1 MTKGLGS
8 GAVGLGATLYIP
20 VQHPR
25 VGEVLA
31 GANPD
36 LRSVVICLED
46 SLHEADVS
54 AAQAVFGALLRSL
67 AKAPPR
73 LLAYAR
79 PRGPEML
86 SWMQAQPGI
95 ERLAGFVLPKVRTA
109 NLADWL
115 ERLDSPAHGIM
126 PTIECTEAFDRAA
139 LRAMARVLQPL
150 GPQVHAVRIGGND
163 ILHQLGVRRS
173 RVRTAYDGPLGLA
186 IATMASVFLPE
197 GMALSAPVF
206 EHYAQSDVLRE
217 EVARDIEHGLVT
229 KTAIHPSQVA
239 IIHEA
244 LRPLASE
251 VEEARAILAREARAV
266 FGHGGSMCE
275 PTTHARW
282 AAGLVDRAQ
291 VHGLRAA
298 APGLPRQPTRV
309 A

>member
-1 MTKGLGS
+1 MTK
-8 GAVGLGATLYIP
+8 AVELGATLYIP

-25 VGEVLA
+25 LAEVLA
-31 GANPD
+31 GDNPD

-54 AAQAVFGALLRSL
+54 AAQAVFCETLRALE
-67 AKAPPR
+67 AAPPQ
-73 LLAYAR
+73 LIAYTR

-86 SWMQAQPGI
+86 TWMQAQPGI
-95 ERLAGFVLPKVRTA
+95 ERLAGFVLPKVTTA
-109 NLADWL
+109 NLPGWLARLEGAD
-115 ERLDSPAHGIM
+115 HGIM
-126 PTIECTEAFDRAA
+126 PTVESAEAFDRAA
-139 LRAMARVLQPL
+139 LTQMARTLQPL
-150 GPQVHAVRIGGND
+150 GNRVHAVRIGGND
-163 ILHQLGVRRS
+163 ILNLLGVRRS

-206 EHYAQSDVLRE
+206 EHYAQSDLLRE
-217 EVARDIEHGLVT
+217 EVARDLEHGLLT
-229 KTAIHPSQVA
+229 KTAIHPVQVG

-244 LRPLASE
+244 LRPSSGE
-251 VEEARAILAREARAV
+251 EEEARAILAREAQAV

-282 AAGLVDRAQ
+282 AAGVLDRAR
-291 VHGLRAA
+291 VHGLRGA
-298 APGLPRQPTRV
+298 APGFPQQPTRV